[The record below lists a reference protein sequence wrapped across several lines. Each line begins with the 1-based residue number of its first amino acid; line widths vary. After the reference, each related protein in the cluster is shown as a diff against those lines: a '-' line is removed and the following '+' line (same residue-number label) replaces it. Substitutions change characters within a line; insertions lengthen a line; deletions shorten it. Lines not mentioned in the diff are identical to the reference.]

1 MFITEKS
8 KRKYL
13 LKLTTSMPL
22 ETAAL
27 QIAEP
32 TNPLPPNTTI
42 CNRRETVQNG
52 GEKSVNNLTKAECW
66 RTSAAETHAFSVFT
80 SATISIGVDE

>member
-1 MFITEKS
+1 
-8 KRKYL
+8 
-13 LKLTTSMPL
+13 MPL
-22 ETAAL
+22 ATAAL

-42 CNRRETVQNG
+42 
-52 GEKSVNNLTKAECW
+52 
-66 RTSAAETHAFSVFT
+66 FSVFT